1 MGFVWRFFFIIFE
14 LTNYNRM
21 KKIYLSFLLLSA
33 AFLKSEAQTFSDNF
47 DSYAA
52 NSFLVQ
58 SNSAW
63 KTWTNKPGG
72 ADDVRV
78 SAVKA
83 KSGSNSLYFSSV
95 SASGGPADIVLPF
108 GGGELTSGTFSMS
121 MWMFVDAQKKAYFNL
136 QEQTTLGIGWSIDV
150 NFDSL
155 GKFNIVNTTAGLLLS
170 GNYNQNEWI
179 KVAMNINL
187 STNTWDF
194 LINDV
199 SKGTFQN
206 TYRKIASMDI
216 FPTQNSSYYIDDV
229 SYTITPA
236 TTSTLNASVT
246 FIDKVLGKLAGQQ
259 TTPTVEIKNLG
270 SSLITSAAIDVV
282 YNGNTISKNVS
293 GLNLAANAMTTI
305 TMDNSIAIVPG
316 NNVLTANVKQVNG
329 LTDDNTTDNIKT
341 ISVNPITPAFGKM
354 VVAEEATGTWCTW
367 CPRGAV
373 WMRNMDEKYKGFFLG
388 IAVHNND
395 PMENANY
402 DGGLGSISS
411 GYPSAVVDRGIDID
425 PSAMEPDFIQRVQ
438 VAPKG
443 GIKAGAIYTASNRE
457 LKVSLTTK
465 FNANVSGNYKLAF
478 VLIEDSVTGSGAGWD
493 QVNAYAGGSRG
504 VMGGFEK
511 LPNPVPA
518 SMMVYDHVGRIIY
531 PNFKGLSN
539 AFSSSI
545 NVSDSFTHNFTVTL
559 DPSWKLER
567 LHIAGLL
574 IDPSGRIDN
583 GSNTHLN
590 KAIANGFIN
599 GTSVLSVNEINIGS
613 NQIKIYPNPSKGI
626 FNLNIFN
633 FMNDKAFVSVYN
645 VEGKLMQTQNILEE
659 NTTIDA
665 SSWPAGLYIAT
676 IQTELGV
683 KQIKLVKE

>member
-1 MGFVWRFFFIIFE
+1 
-14 LTNYNRM
+14 M

-33 AFLKSEAQTFSDNF
+33 AFLRSDAQTFSDNF
-47 DSYAA
+47 DSYTG
-52 NSFLVQ
+52 NSFLAQ

-72 ADDVRV
+72 VDDVRV
-78 SAVKA
+78 SSVKA
-83 KSGSNSLYFSSV
+83 KSGSNSVYFSST
-95 SASGGPADIVLPF
+95 SASGGPTDIVLPF
-108 GGGELTSGTFSMS
+108 GGTELTSGTFSLS
-121 MWMFVDAQKKAYFNL
+121 LWLFVDAQKKAYFNL

-155 GKFNIVNTTAGLLLS
+155 GKFNIVNNTAGLLLS

-187 STNTWDF
+187 STNSWDF

-199 SKGTFQN
+199 SKGSFQN
-206 TYRKIASMDI
+206 TYRKIASMNI
-216 FPTQNSSYYIDDV
+216 YPNQNNSYYIDDV

-236 TTSTLNASVT
+236 TISTLNASVT

-259 TTPTVEIKNLG
+259 TAPTVEIKNLG
-270 SSLITSAAIDVV
+270 SSLITSAAIEVV
-282 YNGNTISKNVS
+282 YNGNTINKNVS

-305 TMDNSIAIVPG
+305 SLDNLITIIPG
-316 NNVLTANVKQVNG
+316 NNALTATVKLVNGIADDNANDNVKS
-329 LTDDNTTDNIKT
+329 IM
-341 ISVNPITPAFGKM
+341 VNPITPAFGKM
-354 VVAEEATGTWCTW
+354 VVAEEATGTWCSW

-402 DGGLGSISS
+402 DGGLGTISS
-411 GYPSAVVDRGIDID
+411 GYYPSAVVDRGVDID
-425 PSAMEPDFIQRVQ
+425 PSAMEPDFIERVQ

-465 FNANVSGNYKLAF
+465 FNTNVSGNYKLAF
-478 VLIEDSVTGSGAGWD
+478 VLVEDSVTGSGAGWD
-493 QVNAYAGGSRG
+493 QVNAYVGGARG

-545 NVSDSFTHNFTVTL
+545 NVNDSFTHNFTVTL

-583 GSNTHLN
+583 GSNTDLN
-590 KAIANGFIN
+590 KAIANGFVS
-599 GTSVLSVNEINIGS
+599 GTSVLSVNTVNIGS
-613 NQIKIYPNPSKGI
+613 NQIKIYPNPSLGV
-626 FNLNIFN
+626 FNLSLFGNGNENTI
-633 FMNDKAFVSVYN
+633 VSIYN
-645 VEGKLMQTQNILEE
+645 VEGKLMQTLNVTGE
-659 NTTIDA
+659 NTMIDA
-665 SSWPAGLYIAT
+665 SSWPAGLYIANV
-676 IQTELGV
+676 QMDAGF